1 MLIKRTK
8 NEITLSGGAF
18 GMADLKLDIASF
30 SNKSI
35 ELVKATQIAVALD
48 DSQYLLCK
56 TISNIRDDDQLRND
70 CQRIRLMLIMSFSQ
84 LRAILSTIN
93 EVSDASLQQELA
105 RWIEYMSEL
114 NKQSISLIGPGPATI
129 SKGSKIFQL
138 MKYQNIDEKQLQE
151 ALGLL

>member
-93 EVSDASLQQELA
+93 EVSDASFS
-105 RWIEYMSEL
+105 RNSRD
-114 NKQSISLIGPGPATI
+114 G
-129 SKGSKIFQL
+129 
-138 MKYQNIDEKQLQE
+138 
-151 ALGLL
+151 